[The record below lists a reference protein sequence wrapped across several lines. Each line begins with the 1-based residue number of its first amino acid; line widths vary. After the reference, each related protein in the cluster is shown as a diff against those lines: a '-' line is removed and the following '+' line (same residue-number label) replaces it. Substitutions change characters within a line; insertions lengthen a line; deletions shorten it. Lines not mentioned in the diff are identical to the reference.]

1 LRDNRAGVNAKNALA
16 RKNPARYSLAM
27 TSREIIDSIGRDRV
41 AEALG
46 VEAGRVRRALYEPQ
60 LPASW
65 YAVLCDM
72 AGQDLPR
79 SAFTFKIRSDNT

>member
-1 LRDNRAGVNAKNALA
+1 MRKMRLCEKIPRATVS
-16 RKNPARYSLAM
+16 PM